1 MSDQTLAKKFIQ
13 PNINHQS
20 EIMFGDQIAE
30 SINYDNNQTKPF
42 ELSESVLELKL

>member
-30 SINYDNNQTKPF
+30 SINY
-42 ELSESVLELKL
+42 ESGKQDIKWGPASR